1 MVEDN
6 DKVLV
11 RRILA
16 GDREAY
22 RGIVDKHKAR
32 IYYLGVKFFHSPEN
46 AEDFTQEVFLRAFE
60 RLGTYRGA
68 SPFSAWLYRLAFNLA
83 VNQYHVAKR
92 KFISAGIAEIPD
104 DTASPERQLIRGE
117 DKGRINHLLKELPD
131 VYNIVIRMH
140 YYDSLTYK
148 DISKALSIPVNTVKS
163 HVHRAKKLLLKE
175 MKRYG

>member
-1 MVEDN
+1 MEGN

-11 RRILA
+11 RRVLT

-22 RGIVDKHKAR
+22 RGIVERHKAR

-46 AEDFTQEVFLRAFE
+46 AEDFAQEVFLKAYEKLR
-60 RLGTYRGA
+60 TYRGV

-92 KFISAGIAEIPD
+92 RFTAAGSVEIPD
-104 DTASPERQLIRGE
+104 ESASPENQLLRKE
-117 DKGRINHLLKELPD
+117 DKEKINNLLKELPD

-140 YYDSLTYK
+140 YYDGLTYR
-148 DISKALSIPVNTVKS
+148 DISKAMGIPVNTVKS
-163 HVHRAKKLLLKE
+163 HVHRAKKLLWK
-175 MKRYG
+175 KIGRDG